1 MNRKYKNFVIDL
13 RMIEHSGIGV
23 YIQSICNEILQ
34 NLKNAKFIL
43 LVDKKINYNNYFN
56 LGVYESVIIYSPIYS
71 ISEQIEIVYK
81 LKGYQID
88 LYWSPHYVFPI
99 FLNCK
104 ILLTVHDICHYVD
117 RSFRGIFKKLYSF
130 ILFNIIKFRLI
141 DLITVSLF
149 TKSEIIKNF
158 NISSNKIKI
167 IYNGIDNIWMNTKSY
182 KSNNII
188 LYVGNNKR
196 HKNIELL
203 VDAYTKIEDRENYLL
218 YLIGNFDFNLFNKK
232 TINIITGDKSIKH
245 ISFISR
251 DKLAEY
257 YDNSRLF
264 IFPSRYEGFGF
275 PPLEAALSG
284 CPILLSDINV
294 MKEIHGHS
302 AFYFK
307 SNNVDSLITEINNV
321 LNDKYSFIDKKLYD
335 LENNAKKYNWDLCS
349 SETIKLIEN
358 HLSYDIH

>member
-1 MNRKYKNFVIDL
+1 MISADVRKI
-13 RMIEHSGIGV
+13 I
-23 YIQSICNEILQ
+23 
-34 NLKNAKFIL
+34 
-43 LVDKKINYNNYFN
+43 YFN
-56 LGVYESVIIYSPIYS
+56 MLKSASP
-71 ISEQIEIVYK
+71 
-81 LKGYQID
+81 
-88 LYWSPHYVFPI
+88 

-117 RSFRGIFKKLYSF
+117 SSLRGILKKIYSF
-130 ILFNIIKFRLI
+130 TLFNIIKFRSI
-141 DLITVSLF
+141 DLITVSSF

-158 NISSNKIKI
+158 NINNNKIKV
-167 IYNGIDNIWMNTKSY
+167 IYNGIDNIWKNTKKY
-182 KSNNII
+182 KFNNII

-196 HKNIELL
+196 HKNVELL
-203 VDAYTKIEDRENYLL
+203 VDAYTKIKDKENYLL
-218 YLIGNFDFNLFNKK
+218 YLVGEFDFHLFNKK
-232 TINIITGDKSIKH
+232 TNDVILKDQNIKH
-245 ISFISR
+245 ISFTDR
-251 DKLAEY
+251 KKLAEF
-257 YDNSRLF
+257 YDSSRLF
-264 IFPSRYEGFGF
+264 IFPSCYEGFGF

-284 CPILLSDINV
+284 CPILLSDIDV
-294 MKEIHGHS
+294 MKEIHGQS